1 MFVFSQE
8 QKKTSRKVFILFGK
22 QMNELNIMWSYV
34 IHLLNIP
41 DNFRYILRFV
51 DGYVWL
57 ILVPQRIHLN
67 LPIHNSLIDIP
78 RALIHFTFRNAINF
92 PFIYTIEIWLIQM
105 CGAHFPL
112 FVLVTPVKLFQT
124 GLRDCLGFF
133 FWGFSS
139 FRFEARLKELYMC
152 VCVFGSPQLFSF
164 YTWSARITCSHCPI
178 NTTSLNHIH
187 GELTKQPTES
197 LL

>member
-1 MFVFSQE
+1 
-8 QKKTSRKVFILFGK
+8 
-22 QMNELNIMWSYV
+22 MNELNIMWFYV

-41 DNFRYILRFV
+41 DNFRYILRFG
-51 DGYVWL
+51 DGSVWL
-57 ILVPQRIHLN
+57 ILVPQCIHRN
-67 LPIHNSLIDIP
+67 LPIHTRLSVSLEHWSTSHSVMPSIS
-78 RALIHFTFRNAINF
+78 RWIH
-92 PFIYTIEIWLIQM
+92 TIEIWLIQM

-112 FVLVTPVKLFQT
+112 FVSVTPVKLFQT

-187 GELTKQPTES
+187 AELTKQPAQS